1 VTEEKKEDAK
11 KEIEIL
17 LTFLEKTKEGTYAKV
32 DISSNKYARIGEQR
46 QETYEENYYYG
57 IS

>member
-1 VTEEKKEDAK
+1 MELKQTEDKK

-32 DISSNKYARIGEQR
+32 DISSIPYARLNEQR
-46 QETYEENYYYG
+46 EETYDEDYYYG